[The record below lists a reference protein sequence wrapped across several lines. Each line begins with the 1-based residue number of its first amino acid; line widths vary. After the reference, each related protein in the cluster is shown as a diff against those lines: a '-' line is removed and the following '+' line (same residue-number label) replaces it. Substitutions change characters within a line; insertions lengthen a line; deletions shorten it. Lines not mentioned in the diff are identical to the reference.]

1 MLNDWLPLI
10 ILIVAFSTGI
20 SMLVIKEKSEQLRTS
35 VSLISAAVNIVLIGI
50 MLLGV
55 SQGEVF
61 ETRLPLLPDINL
73 VLNADALSLAF
84 VTLSGVLWFF
94 TTIYAIGYFKKGK
107 NKSRF
112 FGFFSLCVF
121 STLGVALA
129 GNLITFLIFYELL
142 TLATYPLIVHKGD
155 DASLK
160 SGKTYLRYTMI
171 GGAILMVAV
180 VWLKSIAGALDFS
193 TPDILV
199 NTANIEP
206 SYLIIIFVMLMIGLG
221 VKAALFPLHGWLPRA
236 MSAPAPV
243 SSLLHAVAVV
253 KAGAFG
259 IIRVVYD
266 VYGVD
271 LASALGVLQV
281 LLIFACITIIYGS
294 VRAVYQEDIKKR
306 LAYSTVSQV
315 SYITLGI
322 ALAGPIAAV
331 GAIMHLVHQGLM
343 KITMFF
349 CAGLLAETH
358 HIYKVNQLNG
368 IAKKMPITM
377 TAFTIAVLGMIGI
390 PPIAGFVSKWYLG
403 VGAIETGNAW
413 VIIVLAGSSVLNAI
427 YFLPLVYRAWFVA
440 PDQESQEHEVNQ
452 HPEPKIDQ
460 HNAAHVHNLA
470 PVHIAVPI
478 AAQKKSTLEA
488 HWMMLLPPVVTI
500 TLSILAGLFANSQYS
515 ALSWAKLIASSK
527 PIGFGQ
533 VTTLFEPSLIT
544 MHMSSLLL
552 WCIMLPFILA
562 ALIMLRPKLTGLTYL
577 MPFCA
582 IPAIYLGVQ
591 SEFLFQNIPFLFFG
605 SELLLDQLSQ
615 SFLLLAGLLW
625 LLSSAYALFY
635 PHIGDN
641 KHQFMALFCVGMG
654 SSFGLVLSADMFG
667 FLTFFTFMS
676 LSSYVLIIR
685 DRTKA
690 ATLAANVYIKWV
702 ILGEVAIFSA
712 FCILNYMEL
721 SQQAVEAPLLQFMAL
736 MLIIGFGI
744 KIGLFGFHSWLP
756 LAHPVAAVPASAL
769 LSGFMVKA
777 GMIGWFKFFPF
788 EYNQAAIFYHLG
800 LFTISLGVL
809 GAFYAA
815 IKGLSQQDPK
825 AVLAYSTVSQ
835 MGLLSAFFGV
845 VLAFP
850 SLKEPMIVAMTF
862 YAIHHG
868 LTKSAL
874 FLSVGIAPLLNKQRY
889 TTPLLRSAT
898 YLVIILPA
906 LSLVGAIF
914 TSGFFAKNEVKILL
928 NNLPYLTYAIIFSAV
943 FTGLL
948 MCRFIHMLYC
958 KGQHNEQHQEQGEE
972 QQSNVL
978 LSNSHY
984 PLLVICLANTALVCL
999 APWYLFNE
1007 QHKVTTMLSLV
1018 TFNSFISSLIPVVL
1032 AIIIYKLLLIF
1043 KLNQRAFCSVDVL
1056 KKLSITKAL
1065 LSYVALITHAT
1076 AQGMTNYRPLTQ
1088 TKAYLDEKLSPKE
1101 FMPLSMQSTY
1111 VSVVLLGV
1119 CLILLVSFGL

>member
-20 SMLVIKEKSEQLRTS
+20 LMMVIDEKNEKLRTS
-35 VSLISAAVNIVLIGI
+35 VNLTSAAINIILIGI

-55 SQGEVF
+55 SQGAVF

-73 VLNADALSLAF
+73 VLKADALSLAF

-94 TTIYAIGYFKKGK
+94 TTIYAVGYFKKGK
-107 NKSRF
+107 HKSRF

-142 TLATYPLIVHKGD
+142 TLATYPLIVHKGND
-155 DASLK
+155 DSLK

-193 TPDILV
+193 TPDILL
-199 NTANIEP
+199 NTPNIDP
-206 SYLIIIFVMLMIGLG
+206 TTITIIFVMLMIGLG

-236 MSAPAPV
+236 MAAPAPV

-271 LASALGVLQV
+271 LASSLGVLQV
-281 LLIFACITIIYGS
+281 LLVFACFTIIYGS
-294 VRAVYQEDIKKR
+294 VRAIYQDDIKKR

-358 HIYKVNQLNG
+358 HIYKVSQLNG

-377 TAFTIAVLGMIGI
+377 TAFTIAILGMIGI

-413 VIIVLAGSSVLNAI
+413 VIAVLAGSSLLNAI
-427 YFLPLVYRAWFVA
+427 YFLPLVYRAWFLA
-440 PDQESQEHEVNQ
+440 PSQENQ
-452 HPEPKIDQ
+452 DTEHASLPRQ
-460 HNAAHVHNLA
+460 LST
-470 PVHIAVPI
+470 PVHATQHAELPAEPHTEHQNHVENKP
-478 AAQKKSTLEA
+478 TLEA

-500 TLSILAGLFANSQYS
+500 TFAILAGLFANSQYS
-515 ALSWAKLIASSK
+515 ALSWSKLIATSES
-527 PIGFGQ
+527 IGFNQ
-533 VTTLFEPSLIT
+533 TTTLLQSSILPQQ
-544 MHMSSLLL
+544 MSSWLV
-552 WCIMLPFILA
+552 WSIILPLILA
-562 ALIMLRPKLTGLTYL
+562 ALIIIRPKAIKLTYL
-577 MPFCA
+577 MPLCA
-582 IPAIYLGVQ
+582 IPAIYLGLQPEYYFQ
-591 SEFLFQNIPFLFFG
+591 SIPFLFFG
-605 SELLLDQLSQ
+605 SELSLDKLSQ
-615 SFLLLAGLLW
+615 GFLLLAGLLW
-625 LLSSAYALFY
+625 LLSSTYALFY
-635 PHIGDN
+635 PHLGNN
-641 KHQFMALFCVGMG
+641 KSNFMALFCVAMA
-654 SSFGLVLSADMFG
+654 SSFGLVLSTDMFG

-685 DRTKA
+685 DKTA
-690 ATLAANVYIKWV
+690 AAISAANVYIKWV
-702 ILGEVAIFSA
+702 IIGEVAIFSA
-712 FCILNYMEL
+712 FCILNYMDL
-721 SQQAVEAPLLQFMAL
+721 TQHTVSPTLLQFMGL
-736 MLIIGFGI
+736 MLIVGFGI

-777 GMIGWFKFFPF
+777 GMIGWLKFFPF
-788 EYNQAAIFYHLG
+788 QADDLATFSQLG
-800 LFTISLGVL
+800 LLTIAIGGL

-815 IKGLSQQDPK
+815 IKGMSQKDPK

-835 MGLLSAFFGV
+835 MGILSACFGV
-845 VLAFP
+845 ILVFP
-850 SLKEPMIVAMTF
+850 ALRDAMTTAIIF

-868 LTKSAL
+868 LAKSAL
-874 FLSVGIAPLLNKQRY
+874 FLSVGITPLLNKQSN
-889 TTPLLRSAT
+889 TPVYLRGMT
-898 YLVIILPA
+898 YITMILPA
-906 LSLVGAIF
+906 LSLVGAAF
-914 TSGFFAKNEVKILL
+914 TSGFFAKNEVKNLL
-928 NNLPYLTYAIIFSAV
+928 SDLPYLKYAIIVSAL

-948 MCRFIHMLYC
+948 MCRFIHMAYY
-958 KGQHNEQHQEQGEE
+958 KGQK
-972 QQSNVL
+972 
-978 LSNSHY
+978 NSAHDSKPQY
-984 PLLVICLANTALVCL
+984 PLLVVCLVNTLLVLL
-999 APWYLFNE
+999 APWYLLNE
-1007 QHKVTTMLSLV
+1007 KYTLTSLLSLV
-1018 TFNSFISSLIPVVL
+1018 TLNSFISSLIPIFLAVVV
-1032 AIIIYKLLLIF
+1032 YKLLVTF
-1043 KLNQRAFCSVDVL
+1043 KLDGRVIFSLDAFKLIAINKPFSTNEKLIANIEQEKTIDL
-1056 KKLSITKAL
+1056 GLMAQLKSFINKKLSPQE
-1065 LSYVALITHAT
+1065 V
-1076 AQGMTNYRPLTQ
+1076 
-1088 TKAYLDEKLSPKE
+1088 
-1101 FMPLSMQSTY
+1101 MPLNMQSTY
-1111 VSVVLLGV
+1111 VSVVLIGV
-1119 CLILLVSFGL
+1119 CILLLVAFSV

>member
-20 SMLVIKEKSEQLRTS
+20 LMMVINEKNERLRTS
-35 VSLISAAVNIVLIGI
+35 VNLTSAAVNIILIGI

-73 VLNADALSLAF
+73 VLKADALSLAF

-94 TTIYAIGYFKKGK
+94 TTIYAVGYFKHGK
-107 NKSRF
+107 HKSRF

-142 TLATYPLIVHKGD
+142 TLATYPLIVHKGNAD
-155 DASLK
+155 SLK

-171 GGAILMVAV
+171 GGAILMIAV

-193 TPDILV
+193 TPDILI
-199 NTANIEP
+199 NTPNIDATT
-206 SYLIIIFVMLMIGLG
+206 ITIIFVMLMIGLG

-236 MSAPAPV
+236 MAAPAPV

-271 LASALGVLQV
+271 LASTLGVLQV
-281 LLIFACITIIYGS
+281 LVIFACITIIYGS
-294 VRAVYQEDIKKR
+294 VRAIYQDDIKKR

-358 HIYKVNQLNG
+358 HIYKVSELNG

-377 TAFTIAVLGMIGI
+377 TAFTIAILGMIGI

-403 VGAIETGNAW
+403 VGAIEAGNSW
-413 VIIVLAGSSVLNAI
+413 VILVLAGSSVLNAI
-427 YFLPLVYRAWFVA
+427 YFLPLVYRAWFLDPIEETQAIDHSPVTA
-440 PDQESQEHEVNQ
+440 HIQASPETKQ
-452 HPEPKIDQ
+452 HIQVE
-460 HNAAHVHNLA
+460 
-470 PVHIAVPI
+470 
-478 AAQKKSTLEA
+478 KKSTLEA
-488 HWMMLLPPVVTI
+488 HWMMVLPPVVTI
-500 TLSILAGLFANSQYS
+500 TFAILAGLFANSQYS
-515 ALSWAKLIASSK
+515 ALSWSKLIATSES
-527 PIGFGQ
+527 IGFSQ
-533 VTTLFEPSLIT
+533 MATVLQPSILPVQ
-544 MHMSSLLL
+544 MSSLLV
-552 WCIMLPFILA
+552 WCIMLPLVLA
-562 ALIMLRPKLTGLTYL
+562 ALIMLLPKVKQFTYL
-577 MPFCA
+577 MPLCA
-582 IPAIYLGVQ
+582 IPAIYLGLQ
-591 SEFLFQNIPFLFFG
+591 SEYLLQSIPFLFFG
-605 SELLLDQLSQ
+605 SELLLNELSQ
-615 SFLLLAGLLW
+615 GFLLLAGLLW
-625 LLSSAYALFY
+625 FLSSSYALFY
-635 PHIGDN
+635 RHLGKN
-641 KHQFMALFCVGMG
+641 KSHFMALFCVAMA

-685 DRTKA
+685 DKTEA
-690 ATLAANVYIKWV
+690 AVSAANVYIKWV
-702 ILGEVAIFSA
+702 IIGEVAIFSA

-721 SQQAVEAPLLQFMAL
+721 SQQIVNPVLLQFMGV

-744 KIGLFGFHSWLP
+744 KIGLFGFHTWLP

-788 EYNQAAIFYHLG
+788 QSNEVATFYHLG
-800 LFTISLGVL
+800 LLTIGVGVI
-809 GAFYAA
+809 GAFYSAL
-815 IKGLSQQDPK
+815 KGLGQKDPK

-835 MGLLSAFFGV
+835 MGILSACFGV
-845 VLAFP
+845 VLSFP
-850 SLKEPMIVAMTF
+850 SLKDPMTIAIVF

-868 LTKSAL
+868 LAKSAL
-874 FLSVGIAPLLNKQRY
+874 FLSVGITHLLNKQS
-889 TTPLLRSAT
+889 TTTIYLRVMT
-898 YLVIILPA
+898 YLIMILPA
-906 LSLVGAIF
+906 LSLVGAAF
-914 TSGFFAKNEVKILL
+914 TSGFFAKNEVKMLL
-928 NNLPYLTYAIIFSAV
+928 NDLPYLKYAIIISAL

-948 MCRFIHMLYC
+948 MCRFIHMAYY
-958 KGQHNEQHQEQGEE
+958 KGQT
-972 QQSNVL
+972 
-978 LSNSHY
+978 NSHHTPSSDY
-984 PLLVICLANTALVCL
+984 SLLAICSANTILVLL
-999 APWYLFNE
+999 APWYLINE
-1007 QHKVTTMLSLV
+1007 KYTLSSLLSLV
-1018 TFNSFISSLIPVVL
+1018 TLSSFIASTIPIVL
-1032 AIIIYKLLLIF
+1032 AIIIYKLLMIYKLDERSFYSLKVSRLLGLNKALFNNIKLI
-1043 KLNQRAFCSVDVL
+1043 KNNQQRYLGSTVL
-1056 KKLSITKAL
+1056 SQLKTFIDKKLSPQE
-1065 LSYVALITHAT
+1065 V
-1076 AQGMTNYRPLTQ
+1076 
-1088 TKAYLDEKLSPKE
+1088 
-1101 FMPLSMQSTY
+1101 MPLNMQSTY
-1111 VSVVLLGV
+1111 VSLVIIGV
-1119 CLILLVSFGL
+1119 CILLLVAFGF

>member
-20 SMLVIKEKSEQLRTS
+20 LMLVINEKSEKLRTS
-35 VSLISAAVNIVLIGI
+35 VNLTSAAVNIVLISI

-73 VLNADALSLAF
+73 VLKADALSLAF

-94 TTIYAIGYFKKGK
+94 TTIYAVGYFKHGK
-107 NKSRF
+107 HRSRF

-171 GGAILMVAV
+171 GGAILMIAV

-193 TPDILV
+193 IPDILM
-199 NTANIEP
+199 NTPNLD
-206 SYLIIIFVMLMIGLG
+206 SSVLIIIFLMLMIGLG

-236 MSAPAPV
+236 MAAPAPV

-266 VYGVD
+266 VYGIE
-271 LASALGVLQV
+271 LANVLGVLQV
-281 LLIFACITIIYGS
+281 LLVFACITIIYGS
-294 VRAVYQEDIKKR
+294 VRAIYQDDIKKR

-358 HIYKVNQLNG
+358 HIYKVSELNG
-368 IAKKMPITM
+368 IGKKMPITM
-377 TAFTIAVLGMIGI
+377 AAFTIAILGMIGI

-413 VIIVLAGSSVLNAI
+413 VIAVLAGSSVLNAI
-427 YFLPLVYRAWFVA
+427 YFLPIVYRAWFVSA
-440 PDQESQEHEVNQ
+440 DPINEHAIIDKPVSTELTGHGHIHHDIEHKSSS
-452 HPEPKIDQ
+452 HPK
-460 HNAAHVHNLA
+460 
-470 PVHIAVPI
+470 
-478 AAQKKSTLEA
+478 LEA

-500 TLSILAGLFANSQYS
+500 IFAIFAGLFASSQYS
-515 ALSWAKLIASSK
+515 ALSWAKLIASSET
-527 PIGFGQ
+527 IGFTQ
-533 VTTLFEPSLIT
+533 LINIT
-544 MHMSSLLL
+544 VPLDLVMQSTNLLG

-562 ALIMLRPKLTGLTYL
+562 AIIFVMPTVKPFTYL
-577 MPFCA
+577 MPLCA
-582 IPAIYLGVQ
+582 IPAIYLGLQ
-591 SEFLFQNIPFLFFG
+591 PEYLLQKIPFLFFG

-615 SFLLLAGLLW
+615 GFLLLAGLLW
-625 LLSSAYALFY
+625 FLASAYALFY
-635 PHIGDN
+635 PDVGDN
-641 KHQFMALFCVGMG
+641 KSHFMVLFCLAMA

-667 FLTFFTFMS
+667 FITFFTLMS
-676 LSSYVLIIR
+676 LASYVLILR
-685 DRTKA
+685 SQTDA
-690 ATLAANVYIKWV
+690 AILAANTFIKWV
-702 ILGEVAIFSA
+702 IIGEVAIFSA
-712 FCILNYMEL
+712 FCILNYMDL
-721 SQQAVEAPLLQFMAL
+721 SQQIVTVPLLHFISV

-744 KIGLFGFHSWLP
+744 KIGLLGFHSWLP

-777 GMIGWFKFFPF
+777 GMIGWLKFFPL
-788 EYNQAAIFYHLG
+788 EYNDAGLFHTLG
-800 LFTISLGVL
+800 LFTICLGVL

-815 IKGLSQQDPK
+815 LKGLGQKDPK

-835 MGLLSAFFGV
+835 MGIFSACFGV
-845 VLAFP
+845 ILSFP
-850 SLKEPMIVAMTF
+850 ALKETMTLAIIF

-868 LTKSAL
+868 LAKSAL
-874 FLSVGIAPLLNKQRY
+874 FLSVGVAPLLNKQSKNGA
-889 TTPLLRSAT
+889 LLRIMT
-898 YLVIILPA
+898 YFIMILPA
-906 LSLVGAIF
+906 LSIVGAPF
-914 TSGFFAKNEVKILL
+914 TSGFYAKNEVKMLFVQFPFVKYTMML
-928 NNLPYLTYAIIFSAV
+928 SAV

-948 MCRFIHMLYC
+948 MCRFIHMLYY
-958 KGQHNEQHQEQGEE
+958 KA
-972 QQSNVL
+972 QQVNT
-978 LSNSHY
+978 NDNKTTY
-984 PLLVICLANTALVCL
+984 PLLAVCMMNTILVIV
-999 APWYLFNE
+999 APWFL
-1007 QHKVTTMLSLV
+1007 LSDKNTLSTLLSIV
-1018 TFNSFISSLIPVVL
+1018 NSGSFISSLVPVL
-1032 AIIIYKLLLIF
+1032 AGIIIYTLLLKVNYVGRSLPI
-1043 KLNQRAFCSVDVL
+1043 LN
-1056 KKLSITKAL
+1056 K
-1065 LSYVALITHAT
+1065 VAD
-1076 AQGMTNYRPLTQ
+1076 LTIN
-1088 TKAYLDEKLSPKE
+1088 AYLIQKIKRLMPKTGQATFNIELLKNLALYCDRKLSPQE
-1101 FMPLSMQSTY
+1101 VMPLNMQSTY
-1111 VSVVLLGV
+1111 VSLVLIAVGM
-1119 CLILLVSFGL
+1119 LVLFSFGS

>member
-20 SMLVIKEKSEQLRTS
+20 LMLVINEKNEKTRTS
-35 VSLISAAVNIVLIGI
+35 VNLTSAAINIFLIGI
-50 MLLGV
+50 LLLGV

-73 VLNADALSLAF
+73 VLKADALSLAF

-94 TTIYAIGYFKKGK
+94 TTIYAIGYFKQGK
-107 NKSRF
+107 HKSRF

-171 GGAILMVAV
+171 GGAVLMVAV

-193 TPDILV
+193 TPDILL
-199 NTANIEP
+199 NTPNIDP
-206 SYLIIIFVMLMIGLG
+206 TVITIIFAMLITGLG

-236 MSAPAPV
+236 MAAPAPV

-271 LASALGVLQV
+271 LAGSLGVLQILLV
-281 LLIFACITIIYGS
+281 LACITIIYGS
-294 VRAVYQEDIKKR
+294 VRAIYQDDIKKR

-358 HIYKVNQLNG
+358 HIYKVSDLNG
-368 IAKKMPITM
+368 IARKMPITM
-377 TAFTIAVLGMIGI
+377 SAFTIATLGMIGI

-403 VGAIETGNAW
+403 VGAIETGNTW
-413 VIIVLAGSSVLNAI
+413 VIAVLAGSSVLNAI
-427 YFLPLVYRAWFVA
+427 YFLPLVYRAWFVE
-440 PDQESQEHEVNQ
+440 PSVDCQNHEVGEHNELLIESHTERNSEPHTQ
-452 HPEPKIDQ
+452 VHP
-460 HNAAHVHNLA
+460 
-470 PVHIAVPI
+470 PVHSKVEKPL
-478 AAQKKSTLEA
+478 KLEA

-500 TLSILAGLFANSQYS
+500 SFAILAGLFANSQYS
-515 ALSWAKLIASSK
+515 ALSWSKLIATSK
-527 PIGFGQ
+527 SIGFSPM
-533 VTTLFEPSLIT
+533 TTMLQPTFLSMQI
-544 MHMSSLLL
+544 SSLLV
-552 WCIMLPFILA
+552 WCIVIPLILA
-562 ALIMLRPKLTGLTYL
+562 TIMMIFPRLIKLTYL
-577 MPFCA
+577 TPLCA
-582 IPAIYLGVQ
+582 IPAIYLGLQ
-591 SEFLFQNIPFLFFG
+591 PEYLFQNIPFLFFG

-615 SFLLLAGLLW
+615 GFLLLAGILW
-625 LLSSAYALFY
+625 LLGSTYALFY
-635 PHIGDN
+635 PHIGAK
-641 KHQFMALFCVGMG
+641 KHHFMALFCVAMAC
-654 SSFGLVLSADMFG
+654 SFGLVLSADMFG

-685 DRTKA
+685 DKTEA
-690 ATLAANVYIKWV
+690 AISAANVYIKWV
-702 ILGEVAIFSA
+702 IIGEVAIFSA

-721 SQQAVEAPLLQFMAL
+721 SQQIVEAPLLQFMGI
-736 MLIIGFGI
+736 MLIVGFGI
-744 KIGLFGFHSWLP
+744 KIGLLGFHSWLP

-777 GMIGWFKFFPF
+777 GIIGWLKFFPV
-788 EYNQAAIFYHLG
+788 ESIPLKYSEVATFYHLG
-800 LFTISLGVL
+800 LFTIFLGII

-815 IKGLSQQDPK
+815 VKGLVQKDPK
-825 AVLAYSTVSQ
+825 AVLAYSTISQ
-835 MGLLSAFFGV
+835 MGLLSACFGV
-845 VLAFP
+845 ILAFP
-850 SLKEPMIVAMTF
+850 SLKDAMTLAIIF

-868 LTKSAL
+868 LAKSAL
-874 FLSVGIAPLLNKQRY
+874 FLSVGVAPLLNKHIN
-889 TTPLLRSAT
+889 TTPYLRGMT
-898 YLVIILPA
+898 YFILVLPA
-906 LSLVGAIF
+906 LSLVGAAF
-914 TSGFFAKNEVKILL
+914 TSGFYAKTEVKILL
-928 NNLPYLTYAIIFSAV
+928 NNLPYLTYAIIISAL

-948 MCRFIHMLYC
+948 MCRFIHMLYY
-958 KGQHNEQHQEQGEE
+958 KGQQAN
-972 QQSNVL
+972 L
-978 LSNSHY
+978 NSSISLT
-984 PLLVICLANTALVCL
+984 PLLTICMTNTILVL
-999 APWYLFNE
+999 FAPLYLLKE
-1007 QHKVTTMLSLV
+1007 QYTLTSLFSLV
-1018 TFNSFISSLIPVVL
+1018 TSSSVISSFIPVLL
-1032 AIIIYKLLLIF
+1032 AIIIYKLMLVF
-1043 KLNQRAFCSVDVL
+1043 KLDGRSFFT
-1056 KKLSITKAL
+1056 IAL
-1065 LSYVALITHAT
+1065 LKRLQKNKSILSNVNAITNNEQQGT
-1076 AQGMTNYRPLTQ
+1076 TSVGLFAQVKTYFDKL
-1088 TKAYLDEKLSPKE
+1088 LSPQE
-1101 FMPLSMQSTY
+1101 VMPLNMQSTY
-1111 VSVVLLGV
+1111 VSLVLIGV
-1119 CLILLVSFGL
+1119 CILLLVAFGV